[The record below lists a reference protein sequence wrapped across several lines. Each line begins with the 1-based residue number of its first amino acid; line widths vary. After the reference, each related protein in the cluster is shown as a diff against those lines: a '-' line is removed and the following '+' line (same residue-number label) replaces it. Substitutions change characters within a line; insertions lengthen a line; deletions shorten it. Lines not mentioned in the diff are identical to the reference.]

1 MDINGNTALI
11 KMNTQADRNVGLF
24 FCLAYKALEHIF
36 RQIKRNMKSKEEIEQ
51 LADKWL
57 AETLNVVYYGKLG
70 KIK

>member
-1 MDINGNTALI
+1 
-11 KMNTQADRNVGLF
+11 
-24 FCLAYKALEHIF
+24 
-36 RQIKRNMKSKEEIEQ
+36 MKSKEEIEQ